1 MSTTT
6 TTTAATTTVPSA
18 PRAAADRA
26 TDLLG
31 VPLEDAEQA
40 LLDVYDRIVA
50 ALRRDDLSLCVAA
63 NLRAAL
69 APVAVAV
76 TDLGLRFEHLT
87 DVGV

>member
-6 TTTAATTTVPSA
+6 TTTAPPA
-18 PRAAADRA
+18 PRPADRA

-31 VPLEDAEQA
+31 APLDDAEQA

-50 ALRRDDLSLCVAA
+50 ALHRDDLPPCAAA

-87 DVGV
+87 DLGV

>member
-1 MSTTT
+1 MITTSPDT
-6 TTTAATTTVPSA
+6 GTAVTATNPGPA
-18 PRAAADRA
+18 G

-31 VPLEDAEQA
+31 RPLADHERVVLE
-40 LLDVYDRIVA
+40 VYTGITA
-50 ALRRDDLSLCVAA
+50 ALRRDDLPPCVAA

-87 DVGV
+87 DLGV

>member
-1 MSTTT
+1 MT
-6 TTTAATTTVPSA
+6 
-18 PRAAADRA
+18 

-31 VPLEDAEQA
+31 NPLEEHERAV
-40 LLDVYDRIVA
+40 LDLYTRLTGTLA
-50 ALRRDDLSLCVAA
+50 RDDLPPCVAA

-76 TDLGLRFEHLT
+76 TDLGLRFDHLT

>member
-1 MSTTT
+1 MTTP
-6 TTTAATTTVPSA
+6 TAPAVPAA
-18 PRAAADRA
+18 PQPGQQGV

-31 VPLEDAEQA
+31 HPLADHERA
-40 LLDVYDRIVA
+40 LLEVYTGLVET
-50 ALRRDDLSLCVAA
+50 LSRDDLPPCVAA

-87 DVGV
+87 DLGV

>member
-1 MSTTT
+1 M
-6 TTTAATTTVPSA
+6 TTAPVAT
-18 PRAAADRA
+18 A

-31 VPLEDAEQA
+31 HPVTEEEQ
-40 LLDVYDRIVA
+40 LILDVYGALRA
-50 ALRRDDLSLCVAA
+50 ALRRDLPPCAAA

-87 DVGV
+87 DDAV